1 MKSLSPKEDA
11 KKTSQGQKSSGPAL
25 KSETEEALNP
35 CAPPQT
41 CTEAW
46 ASQLQSVQVIPRAP
60 LAEIQKDSEL

>member
-11 KKTSQGQKSSGPAL
+11 KKTSQGEKLSGLAP

-35 CAPPQT
+35 CAPTPQT

-60 LAEIQKDSEL
+60 LAEI

>member
-11 KKTSQGQKSSGPAL
+11 KKTSQGQKSSGQAL

-46 ASQLQSVQVIPRAP
+46 ASQLQSV
-60 LAEIQKDSEL
+60 